1 MFSVQFN
8 ILFKFLVFTSSK
20 RILVS
25 YVIIIFSVLIFLVR
39 SHPTLEQLE
48 SLPVIRCLNGTAPP
62 IVEVSEPMPQPPEN
76 EDDHI
81 ESAENNVP
89 VMTTSLTE
97 DVVEVV
103 ERTVV
108 STATN
113 GYMKDVD
120 LADEERDESR

>member
-1 MFSVQFN
+1 M
-8 ILFKFLVFTSSK
+8 
-20 RILVS
+20 
-25 YVIIIFSVLIFLVR
+25 
-39 SHPTLEQLE
+39 
-48 SLPVIRCLNGTAPP
+48 IRCLNGTAPP